1 MKTKRRYTKNK
12 SGGFLNFFSNK
23 VNPDNSAQCNP
34 NNLTSLTDVRQMQE
48 NYQTCC
54 PKTWYGSKNSSP
66 YCKQLDLNFKGAQ
79 QREQMVNQDEL
90 QGLPQQVNPGYAP
103 PQRRRWYGGGR
114 KTNKSRKTRKTKNNK
129 KRSYRKRR

>member
-12 SGGFLNFFSNK
+12 RGGFFGMFSNK
-23 VNPDNSAQCNP
+23 VSPANSEQCNP

-79 QREQMVNQDEL
+79 QGQQMDNQREL

-103 PQRRRWYGGGR
+103 PQRRRWYGGSK
-114 KTNKSRKTRKTKNNK
+114 KTNKTRKTRKTKNNK
-129 KRSYRKRR
+129 KRSYRKRC

>member
-12 SGGFLNFFSNK
+12 RGGFFGMFSNK
-23 VNPDNSAQCNP
+23 VSPNNSAQCNP
-34 NNLTSLTDVRQMQE
+34 NNLTTLTDVRQMQE

-79 QREQMVNQDEL
+79 QRQQIVTQNEL
-90 QGLPQQVNPGYAP
+90 EGLPQVKVGYVP
-103 PQRRRWYGGGR
+103 PQRRGWYRGGR
-114 KTNKSRKTRKTKNNK
+114 KTKRNNK

>member
-1 MKTKRRYTKNK
+1 MKTKRRYTKTK
-12 SGGFLNFFSNK
+12 RGGFFNFFSNK
-23 VNPDNSAQCNP
+23 VNPDNSSQCNP
-34 NNLTSLTDVRQMQE
+34 NNLTSLIDVRQMQE

-79 QREQMVNQDEL
+79 QRQQMENQREL

-103 PQRRRWYGGGR
+103 PQRNSWLSRGGR
-114 KTNKSRKTRKTKNNK
+114 KTNNPRKTKNNK